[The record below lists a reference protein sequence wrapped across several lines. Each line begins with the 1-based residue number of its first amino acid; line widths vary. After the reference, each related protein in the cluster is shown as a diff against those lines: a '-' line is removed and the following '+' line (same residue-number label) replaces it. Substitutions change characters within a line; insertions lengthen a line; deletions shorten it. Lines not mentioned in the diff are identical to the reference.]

1 MSSAERNSRR
11 ESPAAVARE
20 AGSGPRARDERDEYF
35 VQVYRQLRLAARY
48 ARSANP
54 QQTMNT
60 TALVHEAWL
69 KLEQSDAP
77 ANDRMHYLKTAALAM
92 RQLLVDHARYRGAE
106 KRDRDL
112 ELPLFEEFLPGSKGD
127 SAEDVLAL
135 ETALARLEQLDP
147 RSAQLVVLRF
157 FGGATLEEAA
167 ELMETS
173 RRSAAREWARARAFL
188 RTQLAS

>member
-1 MSSAERNSRR
+1 MSEAKRDSRR
-11 ESPAAVARE
+11 ASPGAAA
-20 AGSGPRARDERDEYF
+20 RDEYF

-69 KLEQSDAP
+69 KLEQADAP

-92 RQLLVDHARYRGAE
+92 RQLLVDYARYRGAE
-106 KRDRDL
+106 KRDRAM
-112 ELPLFEEFLPGSKGD
+112 ELPLFEDLLPGVDTG
-127 SAEDVLAL
+127 SAEEVLAL
-135 ETALARLEQLDP
+135 EAALGRLEQLDP
-147 RSAQLVVLRF
+147 RAAELVVLRF

-167 ELMETS
+167 EMVDTS
-173 RRSAAREWARARAFL
+173 RRSAARDWARARAFL
-188 RTQLAS
+188 KTQLAP

>member
-1 MSSAERNSRR
+1 MTEVKRDCRDASPEASA
-11 ESPAAVARE
+11 
-20 AGSGPRARDERDEYF
+20 RDEYF
-35 VQVYRQLRLAARY
+35 VQVYRQLRQAARN

-92 RQLLVDHARYRGAE
+92 RQLLVDYARYRGAE
-106 KRDRDL
+106 KRDRAM
-112 ELPLFEEFLPGSKGD
+112 ELPLFEELLPGVSTD
-127 SAEDVLAL
+127 SADDVLAL
-135 ETALARLEQLDP
+135 ETALGRLEQLDP
-147 RSAQLVVLRF
+147 RAAELVVLRF

-167 ELMETS
+167 QMVATS
-173 RRSAAREWARARAFL
+173 RRSAARDWARARAFL
-188 RTQLAS
+188 QTQLAS